1 MSTVHLS
8 LPKLHPAQA
17 RVKSEARRFNVL
29 CAGRRIGKSVLSRD
43 RLITPALMGQPTA
56 YFCPTYKMLADY
68 WRETVAAL
76 FPILDKSNVQ
86 EKRLQLITG
95 GVIDMWSLDE
105 PNAARGRKYAHV
117 AIDEAAMIA
126 RLEEAWQEVIRPT
139 LADYRGSADFY
150 STPKGHNF
158 FWQLWQRGQDPEQAD
173 WISWQ
178 MPTGANPYIDKG
190 EIEAARR
197 ELPERTFEQEF
208 LATFTDDGGGVF
220 RRVRESATAERV
232 APYPGEFVAGLDWAK
247 DNDFTVMVIID
258 AKSRR
263 MVDYDRF
270 NRIDWSVQRSRV
282 VTLANKWRVKS
293 ILAEGNSIGSP
304 NIEALRKADRL
315 PVQEFTTTNQSKA
328 DIIEALVLA
337 FERSDI
343 AIFDD
348 PVIIG
353 ELQAY
358 EATRLPSGLTRYGA
372 AGSGHDD
379 IVMALAL
386 AWWSIAG
393 VKSKKLVSF

>member
-43 RLITPALMGQPTA
+43 RLITPALLGKPTA

-158 FWQLWQRGQDPEQAD
+158 FWQLWQRGQDPEQGD
-173 WISWQ
+173 WASWQ
-178 MPTGANPYIDKG
+178 MPTSANPYIDPA

-220 RRVRESATAERV
+220 RKVREAATAERV
-232 APYPGEFVAGLDWAK
+232 QPYPGEFVAGLDWAK

-263 MVDYDRF
+263 MVDCDRF

-304 NIEALRKADRL
+304 NIEALRKVDRL
-315 PVQEFTTTNQSKA
+315 PVHEFTTTNQSKA

-379 IVMALAL
+379 TVMALAL